1 MDTPNSIDAVFETE
15 RVMVRRWRDS
25 DLPDL
30 MAVYG
35 DPDAMKWVGN
45 GRPITED
52 ECKQWLHVTRRNY
65 DTHGYGMFAVELKAE
80 PGVIG
85 FCGIVHPGGQH
96 EAEVK
101 YAYLRR
107 VWGQG
112 IASEALAGL
121 IVYGRKVHGILRFI
135 ATAAPENAASH
146 RVLVKA
152 GMSRCALRTNEDGS
166 FTQVFEY
173 RVPSFATA

>member
-1 MDTPNSIDAVFETE
+1 MINAVFETK
-15 RVMVRRWRDS
+15 RLLVRRWRES

-30 MAVYG
+30 LAVYG
-35 DPDAMKWVGN
+35 DEDAMKWIGD

-52 ECKQWLHVTRRNY
+52 ECKQWLVVTRRNY
-65 DTHGYGMFAVELKAE
+65 EKHGYGMFAVELKSE

-85 FCGIVHPGGQH
+85 FCGIVHPGGH
-96 EAEVK
+96 EQAEVK

-107 VWGQG
+107 MWGQG
-112 IASEALAGL
+112 IASEALVGL
-121 IVYGRKVHGILRFI
+121 IRYGVSAHGIERMI
-135 ATAAPENAASH
+135 ATTAPENAASQ

-152 GMSRCALRTNEDGS
+152 GMDRGELRVNEDGS

-173 RVPSFATA
+173 TAPSSPA